1 MITDGG
7 IPAGEGTPARTLG
20 ADLTKHFEFLR
31 DLSTETGNTV
41 LSRMA
46 GYAFGYGTAKL
57 EDGDLAAA
65 AQQLGW
71 LVQES
76 SRYGGGPGSS
86 PQR

>member
-7 IPAGEGTPARTLG
+7 IPADENTNTQALL
-20 ADLTKHFEFLR
+20 AELTTHFEFLR
-31 DLSTETGNTV
+31 DLSSETGNTV

-65 AQQLGW
+65 AKQLAW
-71 LVQES
+71 MVAES
-76 SRYGGGPGSS
+76 SRYPGA
-86 PQR
+86 PGTGR

>member
-1 MITDGG
+1 MITDGD
-7 IPAGEGTPARTLG
+7 IPAGESTAAQAVG

-31 DLSTETGNTV
+31 DISTETGNTV
-41 LSRMA
+41 LSRMP

-65 AQQLGW
+65 AKQLGW

-76 SRYGGGPGSS
+76 SRYEGVPGSS
-86 PQR
+86 PRR